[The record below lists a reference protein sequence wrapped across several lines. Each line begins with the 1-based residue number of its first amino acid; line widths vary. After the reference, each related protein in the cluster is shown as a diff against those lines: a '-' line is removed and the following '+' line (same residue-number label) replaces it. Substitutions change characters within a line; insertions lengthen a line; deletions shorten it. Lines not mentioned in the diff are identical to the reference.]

1 MKGKGPRQE
10 REIVMING
18 VRRVVLPEITFRD
31 FSALAKRRGWTPE
44 FLAERFR
51 GIIEEP
57 RDFFGRVGNCKWHG
71 EYRGEVVIPFRSVL
85 RLYSQEMAFQQ
96 QEKRRERFCA
106 CGCGNRVWDRKKW
119 ASTACRKRFQ
129 RRESQTVISAS
140 VSG

>member
-1 MKGKGPRQE
+1 MKETTIMVEQE
-10 REIVMING
+10 TVMING
-18 VRRVVLPEITFRD
+18 INRLVPRVVTFRD
-31 FSALAKRRGWTPE
+31 FAALAKRRGWTID
-44 FLAERFR
+44 FLVDRFR

-57 RDFFGRVGNCKWHG
+57 KDFFERAVNCKWHG